1 MWSFPVNAG
10 RSMSSRT
17 VRSRSRSSRAMG
29 RCSIKPNSTIFLIGL
44 PTEYTAMNVPHQL
57 RSISPEGRYRLRVR
71 FTDGHAGVVDVSDL
85 TGQGVFAA
93 WDREGVFEHVTVGE
107 AGEALWDCGVDLC
120 ADSLYLR

>member
-1 MWSFPVNAG
+1 
-10 RSMSSRT
+10 
-17 VRSRSRSSRAMG
+17 
-29 RCSIKPNSTIFLIGL
+29 
-44 PTEYTAMNVPHQL
+44 MNVPHQL